1 MSNLSK
7 VVNLMLNLSDIS
19 YSVAGRQILNN
30 VNLQISEKQRIGLVG
45 RNGCGKS
52 TLLKIILGQKE
63 ADAGKV
69 QIESGRQ
76 VLSVRQEIPTG
87 DISPRDYLL
96 SQDKR
101 RNELLQKL
109 EYYSETQPELV
120 PDIYDELISINAF
133 DAESRAAV
141 VLKGL
146 GFSEEEQNLPLDNF
160 SGGYRMRIALG
171 AILYQEPDLL
181 LLDEPTNHL
190 DLETVDWLTD
200 FLKSY
205 TKSFIVISHDR
216 DFLNSIAGE
225 ILHLKGSKLTRY
237 KGNFDTFLDAYLQK
251 QKNIREYNAKME
263 EKKEHMLSFI
273 RRFGVKATKAKQAQ
287 SKLKAIEKMKFIP
300 VEQDDPTVKFN
311 FPDPTPALQSNIITF
326 DKVCLGYGERTV
338 LRNVSGSI
346 MSHDRIALVGANG
359 NGKSTFVKFL
369 AGELKQKRGTI
380 TRHPKLRIGFY
391 HQDVVENLQLDS
403 TPYEYLAENA
413 AEFTQQQIRNHLG
426 RFGFS
431 DDKIFIKIDKLSGGE
446 KARLIF
452 AGLTVHAPNMLILD
466 EPTNN
471 LDLEMRESLEV
482 SLNNFDGAI
491 VLITHDRTFLNNI
504 ADSIF
509 VVADQT
515 VSQYNND
522 VSQYEN
528 YTLSKRKNKSLLF
541 LE

>member
-109 EYYSETQPELV
+109 EDYSETQPELV

-237 KGNFDTFLDAYLQK
+237 KGNFDTFLDTYLQK

-403 TPYEYLAENA
+403 TPYAYLAENA

-528 YTLSKRKNKSLLF
+528 YTLSKRKK
-541 LE
+541 

>member
-1 MSNLSK
+1 
-7 VVNLMLNLSDIS
+7 MLNLSDIS

-109 EYYSETQPELV
+109 EDYSETQPELV

-359 NGKSTFVKFL
+359 NGKSTFVQFL

-528 YTLSKRKNKSLLF
+528 YTLSKRKK
-541 LE
+541 